1 MLTAV
6 RTAPGTCR
14 TVMSL
19 YLTSLDHTQA
29 VTQAAA
35 VQAARHTELQLG
47 ALGRQVAVVYL
58 SDATSNLRTDPATH
72 HARLTWARTLV
83 GHLTDRP

>member
-19 YLTSLDHTQA
+19 YLAPLDHTQA
-29 VTQAAA
+29 VDATTA

-47 ALGRQVAVVYL
+47 ALNRPVAAAYL
-58 SDATSNLRTDPATH
+58 ADATTNLRTDPAAH
-72 HARLTWARTLV
+72 HARLTWARALV
-83 GHLTDRP
+83 SHLTDRP

>member
-19 YLTSLDHTQA
+19 YLTPLDHTQA

-47 ALGRQVAVVYL
+47 ALNRTVAAAYL
-58 SDATSNLRTDPATH
+58 ADATTNLRTDPTTH
-72 HARLTWARTLV
+72 HARLTWARVLV
-83 GHLTDRP
+83 SHLADRP